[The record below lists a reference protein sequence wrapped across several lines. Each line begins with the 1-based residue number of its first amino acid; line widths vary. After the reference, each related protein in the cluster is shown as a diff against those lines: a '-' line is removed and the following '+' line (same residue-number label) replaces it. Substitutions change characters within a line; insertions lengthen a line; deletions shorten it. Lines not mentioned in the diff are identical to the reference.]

1 MDERANMTAAQGLN
15 GGFRLEGLEV
25 DPPAGEVA
33 GPGGREKLDPK
44 VMDTLL
50 VLAEAANQVVLRD
63 LLMARLWPDAVVT
76 DESLSRCIYELR
88 RQLSL
93 AGGDERF
100 RALIETIPKRGYR
113 LRGTV
118 EPRTPGAATVAPVPP
133 EPAARRWKRPLAA
146 LAAVIAVASG
156 LWLATGRQPTEA
168 PAVPAATGPA
178 AAGYSIAVL
187 PFDDLS
193 SGQDQAHFSDGV
205 SEEIINRL
213 SKTRSLRVIS
223 RKSSFSFRGES
234 ASIPEIARK
243 LDVTHVLEGSVRA
256 SGDRV
261 RITARLVEAAG
272 NSQVWSK
279 TYDLEL
285 GDVFAVQDQIADG
298 VATALDATLNG
309 HREYVPNIEAYN
321 LFLQGEL
328 FYNRRAPGDIERAE
342 RYYRQALAADP
353 SYARA
358 WASLA
363 GAYSLLSYGGAMPR
377 EEALARQGE
386 AARKAIDLDPSLAVA
401 RARLAQYFWD
411 IGDRPSSYRI
421 FDQAIALNP
430 DDLLVL
436 TFAAGIAMRN
446 GKVAEAIARYDRIV
460 ALDPRSAANHANRG
474 MYLQAADR
482 FEEAKAELASAR
494 ALNPELAGEL
504 DLAIARILVFQGRL
518 EEADGLARGL
528 PEGKERD
535 HALALLRHA
544 EGRTAEADA
553 ALARLA
559 AASSKPVDIRLA
571 EVYAYRDMPEKAFQA
586 LQGVAEA
593 IERNDPAA
601 ASQLWSWQVEMRV
614 SPFLRRLHG
623 DPRWKQ
629 LMIEPLAVN
638 P

>member
-1 MDERANMTAAQGLN
+1 MDERANMTAARGLN

-100 RALIETIPKRGYR
+100 TALIETIPKRGYR

-118 EPRTPGAATVAPVPP
+118 EPRA
-133 EPAARRWKRPLAA
+133 PAARRWKRPFAA
-146 LAAVIAVASG
+146 LAAVIAVAFG
-156 LWLATGRQPTEA
+156 LWLATGRQPAEA
-168 PAVPAATGPA
+168 PAVPTAAH
-178 AAGYSIAVL
+178 YSIAVL

-223 RKSSFSFRGES
+223 RRSSFSFRDES

-285 GDVFAVQDQIADG
+285 GDLFAVQDQIADG

-309 HREYVPNIEAYN
+309 HREYVPNIEAYK

-342 RYYRQALAADP
+342 RYYRQALAIDP

-386 AARKAIDLDPSLAVA
+386 AARKAIDLDPTLAVA
-401 RARLAQYFWD
+401 HARLAQYFWD

-421 FDQAIALNP
+421 FDQAIALDP

-436 TFAAGIAMRN
+436 TFAAGIEMRK

-460 ALDPRSAANHANRG
+460 ALDPRSAANHVNRG
-474 MYLQAADR
+474 IYLQAADR
-482 FEEAKAELASAR
+482 FEEAKAELADAS
-494 ALNPELAGEL
+494 ALNPELADEL

-518 EEADGLARGL
+518 KEADGFTRRL
-528 PEGKERD
+528 PEGELRD

-559 AASSKPVDIRLA
+559 AESSKPVDIRLA
-571 EVYAYRDMPEKAFQA
+571 EVYAYRDMPEQAFRA

-593 IERNDPAA
+593 IERNDAA
-601 ASQLWSWQVEMRV
+601 SASQLWSWQVEMRV

-629 LMIEPLAVN
+629 LMIEPLTVSS
-638 P
+638 